1 MMRRLVLLA
10 ALGLALAGAF
20 LVPTLWGKPWS
31 IDHFFARVFLEFA
44 LERPLVLSQLR
55 ILEPWGIDFHAD
67 DLDDFS
73 LEFERDE
80 LREAK
85 RNLELLRSYD
95 RDSLSA
101 SQRLSADVLE
111 WFLATEVAGEPFL
124 LHDYPVNQLNGIQHG
139 LPEFMLNVHQLNEPE
154 DAVDYNARLARFGVA
169 MDQVTQGL
177 AARRRAGNVP
187 PRFVLGLVRDDIAAF
202 LERPPEEHFLYRHLA
217 IALDHMDA
225 LAAPRRDELLAGA
238 RQALAQEVLPGYR
251 RLDAALAELEGEAGD
266 EAGVQR
272 LPDGEAYY
280 AWQLR
285 RHTTT
290 ALGAEEI
297 HQLGLREVARIRRE
311 MQAALAEQG
320 LPGDDP
326 IAAVRALSRDPR
338 YLYPEGDAGREA
350 ILADYQRII
359 DEAWSRLP
367 ALVGR
372 LPAAR
377 VSVLRVPES
386 MQGGGP
392 LAYYDPPPF
401 DGSRPGVFYANLRD
415 VRENVK
421 FRMRTLAYHEAVP
434 GHHLQVALAMEA
446 RDVPFFRRVMPF
458 TAFTEGWALYAER
471 LAAEQGLQP
480 TPADRLGMLVDQMF
494 RAARLVVDTGIHAK
508 GWSRGRAIAYMQEQ
522 TGKPLGEVVSEVDR
536 YVVLPGQACAYM
548 VGQLEILRLREEA
561 QRRLGERFDLRAF
574 HDVVLGG
581 GALPLSI
588 LERQV
593 GAWIDAQEER
603 G

>member
-1 MMRRLVLLA
+1 MRRLLLLA
-10 ALGLALAGAF
+10 ALALALAGIF
-20 LVPTLWGKPWS
+20 LVPTLWGRPWS

-55 ILEPWGIDFHAD
+55 VLEPWGIDFHAD

-85 RNLELLRSYD
+85 RNLELLRRYQ
-95 RDSLSA
+95 RASLSEG
-101 SQRLSADVLE
+101 QKLSADVLQ
-111 WFLATEVAGEPFL
+111 WFLRTEVAGEPFL

-154 DAVDYNARLARFGVA
+154 DAEDYGARLAKFGVA
-169 MDQVTQGL
+169 LDQVIEGL
-177 AARRRAGNVP
+177 VARRRAGNVP
-187 PRFVLGLVRDDIAAF
+187 PRFVLEQVRDDIAAF
-202 LERPPEEHFLYRHLA
+202 LERPPEQHFLYRHLA
-217 IALDHMDA
+217 IALERMDGLPA
-225 LAAPRRDELLAGA
+225 ERRERLLA
-238 RQALAQEVLPGYR
+238 RTREALEQDVLPAYR

-272 LPDGEAYY
+272 LPDGAAYY
-280 AWQLR
+280 AWLLR

-290 ALGAEEI
+290 ELGAEEI
-297 HQLGLREVARIRRE
+297 HGLGLREVARIRSE
-311 MQAALAEQG
+311 MQAALREQG

-326 IAAVRALSRDPR
+326 VAAVRALSHDPR
-338 YLYPEGDAGREA
+338 QLYPDGDAGRQA
-350 ILADYQRII
+350 ILADYQQII
-359 DEAWSRLP
+359 DDAWSRLP
-367 ALVGR
+367 ALFGR

-377 VSVLRVPES
+377 VSVLRVPEAV
-386 MQGGGP
+386 QGGGP

-415 VRENVK
+415 VGETAK

-434 GHHLQVALAMEA
+434 GHHLQLALAREM
-446 RDVPFFRRVMPF
+446 RDVPFFRRVLPIS
-458 TAFTEGWALYAER
+458 AFTEGWALYAEQ
-471 LAAEQGLQP
+471 LAAEQGFHP

-494 RAARLVVDTGIHAK
+494 RAVRLVVDTGIHAQ

-522 TGKPLGEVVSEVDR
+522 TGKPRSEVVAEVDR
-536 YVVLPGQACAYM
+536 YVVMPGQACAYM

-561 QRRLGERFDLRAF
+561 RRRLGERFDLRAF

-593 GAWIDAQEER
+593 GAWIEAQEA
-603 G
+603 GG